1 VVSAAVGV
9 VAATTLGPSWAMLCG
24 GGAGTLV
31 SALRGDDA

>member
-1 VVSAAVGV
+1 VAGLVGLAVAG
-9 VAATTLGPSWAMLCG
+9 TLGASWAMLIG